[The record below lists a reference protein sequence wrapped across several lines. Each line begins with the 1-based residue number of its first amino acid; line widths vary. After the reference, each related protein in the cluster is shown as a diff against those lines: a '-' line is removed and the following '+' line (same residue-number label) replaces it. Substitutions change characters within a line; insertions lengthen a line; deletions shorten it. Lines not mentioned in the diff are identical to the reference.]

1 MISAFG
7 VISFVVFAVSAV
19 LLYWHRR
26 LMKLRSAVDFYL
38 ENISEVLETAPDELK
53 AAIESYNDTV
63 NIYNE
68 YICTPP
74 GKVSAAMVGLTKE
87 LLMEL
92 PE

>member
-1 MISAFG
+1 MISVFG
-7 VISFVVFAVSAV
+7 IISLLVLCVSAV
-19 LLYWHRR
+19 LLYWHSR

-38 ENISEVLETAPDELK
+38 ESISDVLEKSPEELK
-53 AAIESYNDTV
+53 AAIDSYNETV
-63 NIYNE
+63 NVYNE

-74 GKVSAAMVGLTKE
+74 GKVSAALVGLKKE

>member
-7 VISFVVFAVSAV
+7 IISFSVFAVSAV

-38 ENISEVLETAPDELK
+38 ENISDILATAPDELK
-53 AAIESYNDTV
+53 NAVESYNETV
-63 NIYNE
+63 NVYNE

-74 GKVSAAMVGLTKE
+74 GKVSAALVGLKKE